1 MKIALVHMR
10 HADTGGTELFLNCL
24 SRYLAEQGEEVTIIC
39 RTHVAPSHPA
49 IKFVRLGGFSF
60 GKAHRI
66 WKFAKD
72 VEKHLKHN
80 HYDFVYGLGKTWSHD
95 MLRIGGGTRMH
106 LVDSMKQGKA
116 NLKDRVAI
124 EIEKR
129 SMASGAY
136 RHIVA
141 NSYKSA
147 EEIQQAYGV
156 PTESIS
162 VIHNFVDTTRFSRER
177 IHVQAQQLSAK
188 LQLDHSKPVFLFLGS
203 GYKRKGLR
211 QALQAFSRLDF
222 SATLLIVGREN
233 HEDEYKQF
241 AEELGIIDDCRF
253 LGTQTEPELFF
264 SIADCYL
271 LPTHYEPFG
280 FTVIE
285 ALSCG
290 IPVITTEHCGAK
302 EVLQPEVSSVI
313 GAEVNPAELA
323 EAMRHW
329 AQFKG
334 DAALMTACRQSAL
347 ELDVERIMAQN
358 YQRILSVYKS
368 KQTQR

>member
-10 HADTGGTELFLNCL
+10 HSNTGGTELFLNCL
-24 SRYLAEQGEEVTIIC
+24 SRYLAEQGEDVTIIC
-39 RTHVAPSHPA
+39 RTHVAPSHPS
-49 IKFVRLGGFSF
+49 IKFVCLNGVSI

-72 VEKHLKHN
+72 VEKHLQNN

-95 MLRIGGGTRMH
+95 MLRIGGGTRRH
-106 LVDSMKQGKA
+106 LVDSMKHGKA

-124 EIEKR
+124 AIEKR
-129 SMASGAY
+129 SMAPGAY

-141 NSYKSA
+141 NSHKSST
-147 EEIQQAYGV
+147 EIQQAYGV
-156 PTESIS
+156 PAESIS

-177 IHVQAQQLSAK
+177 VKDQAQQLSVALK
-188 LQLDHSKPVFLFLGS
+188 LDHSKPVFLFLGS

-211 QALQAFSRLDF
+211 EALHAFALLNF

-233 HEDEYKQF
+233 HEEDYKRL
-241 AEELGIIDDCRF
+241 AHELGIAENCRF
-253 LGTQTEPELFF
+253 LGTQTQPELYF

-285 ALSCG
+285 ALACG
-290 IPVITTEHCGAK
+290 IPVITTENCGAK
-302 EVLQPEVSSVI
+302 EVLQPEVSRVI
-313 GAEVNPAELA
+313 SAEVRPEELA
-323 EAMRHW
+323 DAMRYW

-334 DAALMTACRQSAL
+334 DLTLMNLCRQSAL

-358 YQRILSVYKS
+358 YQQIISVYQS
-368 KQTQR
+368 KLTQ